1 MEGARREP
9 GPGEAAAPPAAV
21 DDLRS
26 SVDSLRDQL
35 LDGLPARVQGMAEE
49 LMLEWSAA
57 VEAVPEL
64 ARVATAEVIRLLR
77 MAPSEREATLR
88 RRYARL
94 HGEDPPEVGLIG
106 THVPSPRQAAG

>member
-1 MEGARREP
+1 M
-9 GPGEAAAPPAAV
+9 PAAHPVAGVMTDV
-21 DDLRS
+21 DELRAS
-26 SVDSLRDQL
+26 IGSLREQL

-49 LMLEWSAA
+49 LIQEWSAA

-77 MAPSEREATLR
+77 MAPAEREVTLR

-94 HGEDPPEVGLIG
+94 HGEAPPEMGLLG
-106 THVPSPRQAAG
+106 RHTPTPRKATG

>member
-1 MEGARREP
+1 MTDGEP
-9 GPGEAAAPPAAV
+9 PPGETVAPPAV

-26 SVDSLRDQL
+26 SIDSLRDQL

-49 LMLEWSAA
+49 LILEWSAA

-77 MAPSEREATLR
+77 MAPAERELTLR

-94 HGEDPPEVGLIG
+94 HGETPPEVGLIG
-106 THVPSPRQAAG
+106 THAPTPRRATG

>member
-1 MEGARREP
+1 MDKEG
-9 GPGEAAAPPAAV
+9 AV

-26 SVDSLRDQL
+26 SIDSLRHQL

-49 LMLEWSAA
+49 LILEWSAA

-77 MAPSEREATLR
+77 MAPAERESTLR

-94 HGEDPPEVGLIG
+94 HGEQAPEIGLMG
-106 THVPSPRQAAG
+106 VHAPTPRKAAG

>member
-1 MEGARREP
+1 MTD
-9 GPGEAAAPPAAV
+9 V
-21 DDLRS
+21 DELRS
-26 SVDSLRDQL
+26 SIGSLRAQL

-49 LMLEWSAA
+49 LILEWSAA

-77 MAPSEREATLR
+77 MAPAERESTLR

-94 HGEDPPEVGLIG
+94 HGEARARDRPAR
-106 THVPSPRQAAG
+106 HVPTPSKATG

>member
-1 MEGARREP
+1 VVED
-9 GPGEAAAPPAAV
+9 V
-21 DDLRS
+21 RS
-26 SVDSLRDQL
+26 SIGSLRDQL

-49 LMLEWSAA
+49 LILEWSA

-77 MAPSEREATLR
+77 MAPAEREATLR

-94 HGEDPPEVGLIG
+94 HGEEPPEIGLLG
-106 THVPSPRQAAG
+106 ARTPSPRKATG

>member
-1 MEGARREP
+1 MRD
-9 GPGEAAAPPAAV
+9 V
-21 DDLRS
+21 DELRS
-26 SVDSLRDQL
+26 SIDSLRDQL

-77 MAPSEREATLR
+77 MALR

-94 HGEDPPEVGLIG
+94 HGEEPPEIGLLG
-106 THVPSPRQAAG
+106 AHVPTPRKAAG

>member
-1 MEGARREP
+1 MTDGEP
-9 GPGEAAAPPAAV
+9 PPGDVVAPAPAV

-26 SVDSLRDQL
+26 SIDSLRDQL

-49 LMLEWSAA
+49 LILEWSAA

-77 MAPSEREATLR
+77 MTPSERESTLR

-94 HGEDPPEVGLIG
+94 HGEEPPEVGLMG
-106 THVPSPRQAAG
+106 THVPSPRQAGG

>member
-1 MEGARREP
+1 MSDGEP
-9 GPGEAAAPPAAV
+9 PRGEVAAPPV
-21 DDLRS
+21 HELRS
-26 SVDSLRDQL
+26 SIDSLRDQL

-49 LMLEWSAA
+49 LILEWSAA

-77 MAPSEREATLR
+77 MAPSEREVTLR

-94 HGEDPPEVGLIG
+94 HGEAPPEVGLLG
-106 THVPSPRQAAG
+106 AHVPSARKAAG

>member
-1 MEGARREP
+1 MSDEP
-9 GPGEAAAPPAAV
+9 PPGDLAEPPTAV

-26 SVDSLRDQL
+26 SIDSLRAQL

-49 LMLEWSAA
+49 LILEWSAA

-94 HGEDPPEVGLIG
+94 HGEQPPEVGLRG
-106 THVPSPRQAAG
+106 AHVPSRRSMGQ